1 MFKLNHLITVNI
13 FAVTMKGSVFVR
25 KTVYTP
31 LNGKPKA
38 LPKTIRLGLNV
49 TNALAYYNG
58 PRLLECEQCGPWC
71 FWHLESP

>member
-25 KTVYTP
+25 KTVYAP
-31 LNGKPKA
+31 LNGKLEA

-49 TNALAYYNG
+49 TNALAYHKVV
-58 PRLLECEQCGPWC
+58 RV
-71 FWHLESP
+71 